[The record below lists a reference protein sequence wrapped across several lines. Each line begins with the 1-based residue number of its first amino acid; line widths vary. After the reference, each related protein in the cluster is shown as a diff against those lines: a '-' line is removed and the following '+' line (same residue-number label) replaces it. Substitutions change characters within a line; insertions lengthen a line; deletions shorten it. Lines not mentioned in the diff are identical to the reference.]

1 LDRFRNGRGGRRQC
15 QLRAAH
21 LRAHGLQPH
30 RVRQFKLS
38 NDPAF
43 VEKLRNIV
51 GLYVDPP
58 AHAVVRGEFRRDAAL
73 PILLSEDVFVKGIRK
88 GVEQGEY
95 VYQRGDLLYG
105 PATLRPRR
113 PDHSDRRRRAG
124 RGFHHGLRQGSQY
137 LAAHRTQTNRRRSW
151 NGSYAGLTSTPY
163 SSGGINRE
171 QGIGKAGNRRLRT
184 VMVELAWLW
193 QRYQPG
199 AAQVAWFRDRVG
211 STGRR
216 IRKVMVVA
224 LARKLLIA
232 LWRFV
237 IDGVMPEGAVMKPSI

>member
-1 LDRFRNGRGGRRQC
+1 LDRFGNGRGGRRQC

-105 PATLRPRR
+105 PGDPITPIAVDEQAVVFTMAYARDHNIWPRTAPKPTGGGAGTAHMPALLRLPIAAGVSTASRALGRQAT
-113 PDHSDRRRRAG
+113 AG
-124 RGFHHGLRQGSQY
+124 SER
-137 LAAHRTQTNRRRSW
+137 
-151 NGSYAGLTSTPY
+151 
-163 SSGGINRE
+163 
-171 QGIGKAGNRRLRT
+171 
-184 VMVELAWLW
+184 
-193 QRYQPG
+193 
-199 AAQVAWFRDRVG
+199 
-211 STGRR
+211 
-216 IRKVMVVA
+216 
-224 LARKLLIA
+224 
-232 LWRFV
+232 
-237 IDGVMPEGAVMKPSI
+237 